1 MQIVD
6 KKLLLFNKKNL
17 FLVNMEIF
25 DYIIVGAGS
34 AGCVLANRLSKNTN
48 NKVLLIEAGGKDNY
62 PWIHIPVG
70 YYKTMHNPKVDWC
83 FHTEKDETMNNRS
96 IRYPRGKTL
105 GGSSSINGL
114 LWIRGQSNDY
124 DNWKQ
129 QGNKG
134 WGWDDVLP
142 YFVKSENNELGKSK
156 YHSDS
161 GPIMVANK
169 KIKLKMLD
177 EFINAAEESGIPK
190 TDDFNT
196 GDNFGVGFYQFTTSH
211 SKFGLKLRCSSAKG
225 YLNPVKRRKNLK
237 IITNAVVQKI
247 IFENKMAVALSYM
260 VGDKI
265 FEVKSNKEI
274 ILSAG
279 SIGSPHILQISGVG
293 DAQKLKKH
301 GIDIKKDLKGVGK
314 NLQDHLM
321 FRPVYKVKNL
331 KSLNKKINSLFGNF
345 LIGLEYIFN
354 QSGPMTMGASQ
365 VCGFAK
371 SDSSRAT
378 PNLQFHVQPIS
389 TDILGATKLHDFE
402 GITPTV
408 ANVRPTSRG
417 EINIISKNINDNPKI
432 KMNYLSTDDDRYVA
446 AQGLKLVRKIMLE
459 TKTFKKYE
467 PEEYRPGLHIQNDE
481 ELVKAG
487 SDFTQTIFHPVGT
500 CKMGSDEN
508 AVVDERLK
516 VHGIKN
522 LRVVD
527 ASIMPNITSGNTNA
541 PTIMIAEKASDMIL
555 EDNLS

>member
-1 MQIVD
+1 
-6 KKLLLFNKKNL
+6 
-17 FLVNMEIF
+17 MENF
-25 DYIIVGAGS
+25 DYIIIGAGS
-34 AGCVLANRLSKNTN
+34 AGCVLANRLSENPK
-48 NKVLLIEAGGKDNY
+48 NKVLLLEAGGKDNY

-83 FHTEKDETMNNRS
+83 FRTEKDETMNNRS

-124 DNWKQ
+124 DNWRQ

-142 YFVKSENNELGKSK
+142 YFIKSENNELGKGK
-156 YHSDS
+156 FHSDE

-177 EFINAAEESGIPK
+177 EFINAAEETGIPK
-190 TDDFNT
+190 VNDFNT
-196 GDNFGVGFYQFTTSH
+196 GDNFGIGFFQFTTTFN
-211 SKFGLKLRCSSAKG
+211 KLGLKLRYSAAKG
-225 YLNPVKRRKNLK
+225 YLNPAKKRSNLK
-237 IITNAVVQKI
+237 IITNAQVQKI
-247 IFENKMAVALSYM
+247 NFEGKKASGIEYFHGENLNKISA
-260 VGDKI
+260 DK
-265 FEVKSNKEI
+265 EV

-279 SIGSPHILQISGVG
+279 SIGSPHILQVSGIG
-293 DAQKLKKH
+293 DGDKLTKI
-301 GIDIKKDLKGVGK
+301 GIDLIKNLKGVGK

-331 KSLNKKINSLFGNF
+331 KSLNKKINSLFGKF

-371 SDSSRAT
+371 SDSSRET

-389 TDILGATKLHDFE
+389 TDILGATKLHDFD

-408 ANVRPTSRG
+408 ANIRPTSRG
-417 EINIISKNINDNPKI
+417 EINIVSKNIKDNPKI

-446 AQGLKLVRKIMLE
+446 AQGLKLVRKIMLDTE
-459 TKTFKKYE
+459 TFKKYE
-467 PEEYRPGLHIQNDE
+467 PEEYRPGAHIKDDE

-487 SDFTQTIFHPVGT
+487 SDYAQTIFHPVGT
-500 CKMGSDEN
+500 CKMGQDEN
-508 AVVDERLK
+508 SVVNDRLK
-516 VHGIKN
+516 VHGVEN

-555 EDNLS
+555 EDNLQ

>member
-1 MQIVD
+1 MD
-6 KKLLLFNKKNL
+6 S
-17 FLVNMEIF
+17 F
-25 DYIIVGAGS
+25 DYVIIGAGS
-34 AGCVLANRLSKNTN
+34 AGCVLANRLSANPN
-48 NKVLLIEAGGKDNY
+48 NKVLLLEAGGKDTY

-124 DNWKQ
+124 DNWRQ

-142 YFVKSENNELGKSK
+142 YFVKSENNELGKGK
-156 YHSDS
+156 FHSDS

-177 EFINAAEESGIPK
+177 EFINAAEEKGIPK
-190 TDDFNT
+190 SEDFNT

-211 SKFGLKLRCSSAKG
+211 SHFGLKLRYSAAKG
-225 YLNPVKRRKNLK
+225 YLNPVKSRSNLK
-237 IITNAVVQKI
+237 IITNAHVQKI
-247 IFENKMAVALSYM
+247 NFENKKVISVSYIHN
-260 VGDKI
+260 DKLI
-265 FEVKSNKEI
+265 ETKSNKET

-279 SIGSPHILQISGVG
+279 SIGSPHILQVSGIG
-293 DAQKLKKH
+293 ESKKLKEFN
-301 GIDIKKDLKGVGK
+301 INIINELKGVGK

-331 KSLNKKINSLFGNF
+331 KSLNGKINSLFGNF

-371 SDSSRAT
+371 SDSSRET

-389 TDILGATKLHDFE
+389 TDILGATKLHDFD

-408 ANVRPTSRG
+408 ANIRPTSRG
-417 EINIISKNINDNPKI
+417 EINIISNDMKDYPKI
-432 KMNYLSTDDDRYVA
+432 KMNYLSTEDDRYVA
-446 AQGLKLVRKIMLE
+446 AQGLKLIRKIMLE

-467 PEEYRPGLHIQNDE
+467 PEEYRPGIHIKEDE

-487 SDFTQTIFHPVGT
+487 SDYTQTIFHPVGT
-500 CKMGSDEN
+500 CKMGHDEN
-508 AVVDERLK
+508 AVVDDRLK
-516 VHGIKN
+516 VHGIEN

-555 EDNLS
+555 EDRSK

>member
-1 MQIVD
+1 
-6 KKLLLFNKKNL
+6 
-17 FLVNMEIF
+17 MENF
-25 DYIIVGAGS
+25 DYIIIGAGS
-34 AGCVLANRLSKNTN
+34 AGCVLANRLSENPK
-48 NKVLLIEAGGKDNY
+48 NKVLLLEAGGKDNY

-83 FHTEKDETMNNRS
+83 FRTEKDETMNNRS

-124 DNWKQ
+124 DNWRQ

-142 YFVKSENNELGKSK
+142 YFIKSENNELGKGK
-156 YHSDS
+156 FHSDE

-177 EFINAAEESGIPK
+177 EFINAAEEKGIPK
-190 TDDFNT
+190 VNDFNT
-196 GDNFGVGFYQFTTSH
+196 GDNFGVGFFQFTTTFN
-211 SKFGLKLRCSSAKG
+211 KLGLKLRYSAAKG
-225 YLNPVKRRKNLK
+225 YLNPAKKRSNLK
-237 IITNAVVQKI
+237 IITNAHVQKI
-247 IFENKMAVALSYM
+247 NFEGKKASGIEYFLGENLS
-260 VGDKI
+260 KI
-265 FEVKSNKEI
+265 FANKEI
-274 ILSAG
+274 ILCAG
-279 SIGSPHILQISGVG
+279 SIGSPHILQVSGIG
-293 DAQKLKKH
+293 DGDKLSKI
-301 GIDIKKDLKGVGK
+301 GIDLIKNLKGVGK

-331 KSLNKKINSLFGNF
+331 KSLNKKINSLFGKF

-371 SDSSRAT
+371 SDSSRET

-389 TDILGATKLHDFE
+389 TDILGATKLHDFD

-408 ANVRPTSRG
+408 ANIRPTSRG
-417 EINIISKNINDNPKI
+417 EINIVSKNIKDNPKI

-446 AQGLKLVRKIMLE
+446 AQGLKLVRKIMLDTE
-459 TKTFKKYE
+459 TFKKYE
-467 PEEYRPGLHIQNDE
+467 PEEYRPGSHIIDDE

-487 SDFTQTIFHPVGT
+487 SDYAQTIFHPVGT
-500 CKMGSDEN
+500 CKMGQDEN
-508 AVVDERLK
+508 SVVNDRLK
-516 VHGIKN
+516 VHGVEN

-555 EDNLS
+555 EDNLQ

>member
-1 MQIVD
+1 MD
-6 KKLLLFNKKNL
+6 S
-17 FLVNMEIF
+17 F
-25 DYIIVGAGS
+25 DYVIIGAGS
-34 AGCVLANRLSKNTN
+34 AGCVLANRLSANPN
-48 NKVLLIEAGGKDNY
+48 NKVLLLEAGGKDSY

-124 DNWKQ
+124 NNWRQ

-142 YFVKSENNELGKSK
+142 YFIKSENNELGKGK
-156 YHSDS
+156 FHSDS

-177 EFINAAEESGIPK
+177 EFINAAEEKGIPK
-190 TDDFNT
+190 TEDFNT

-211 SKFGLKLRCSSAKG
+211 SHFGLKLRYSAAKG
-225 YLNPVKRRKNLK
+225 YLNPVKSRSNLK
-237 IITNAVVQKI
+237 IITNAHVQKI
-247 IFENKMAVALSYM
+247 NFVNKKVVSVSYIHN
-260 VGDKI
+260 DKLI
-265 FEVKSNKEI
+265 EIKSNKET

-279 SIGSPHILQISGVG
+279 SIGSPHILQVSGIG
-293 DAQKLKKH
+293 ESKKLKEFN
-301 GIDIKKDLKGVGK
+301 INIVNELKGVGK

-331 KSLNKKINSLFGNF
+331 KSLNGKINSLFGNF

-371 SDSSRAT
+371 SDSSRET

-389 TDILGATKLHDFE
+389 TDILGATKLHDFD

-408 ANVRPTSRG
+408 ANIRPTSRG
-417 EINIISKNINDNPKI
+417 EINIVSNNMKDYPKI
-432 KMNYLSTDDDRYVA
+432 KMNYLSTEDDRHVA

-459 TKTFKKYE
+459 SETFKKYK
-467 PEEYRPGLHIQNDE
+467 PEEYRPGIHINDDE

-487 SDFTQTIFHPVGT
+487 SDYTQTIFHPVGT
-500 CKMGSDEN
+500 CKMGQDEN
-508 AVVDERLK
+508 SVVDDRLK
-516 VHGIKN
+516 VHGIEN

-555 EDNLS
+555 EDRRT

>member
-1 MQIVD
+1 
-6 KKLLLFNKKNL
+6 
-17 FLVNMEIF
+17 MENF
-25 DYIIVGAGS
+25 DYIIIGAGS
-34 AGCVLANRLSKNTN
+34 AGCVLANRLSKNIN

-225 YLNPVKRRKNLK
+225 YLNPVKNRKNLK
-237 IITNAVVQKI
+237 IVTNAVVQKI
-247 IFENKMAVALSYM
+247 TFENKKAVALSYM

-417 EINIISKNINDNPKI
+417 EISIVSKNINDNPKI

-467 PEEYRPGLHIQNDE
+467 PEEYRPGLHIQDDE

-508 AVVDERLK
+508 AVVDDRLK
-516 VHGIKN
+516 VHGIEN

-555 EDNLS
+555 EDNQS

>member
-1 MQIVD
+1 M
-6 KKLLLFNKKNL
+6 NKYD
-17 FLVNMEIF
+17 F
-25 DYIIVGAGS
+25 IIIGAGS
-34 AGCVLANRLSKNTN
+34 AGCVLANRLSANTK
-48 NKVLLIEAGGKDNY
+48 NKVLLLEAGGKDNY

-83 FHTEKDETMNNRS
+83 FQTEKDETMNNRS
-96 IRYPRGKTL
+96 IRYPRGKVL

-124 DNWKQ
+124 DNWRQ

-142 YFVKSENNELGKSK
+142 YFIKSENNELGKGK
-156 YHSDS
+156 YHNDR

-177 EFINAAEESGIPK
+177 EFINAAEEKGIPK
-190 TDDFNT
+190 TNDFNT

-211 SKFGLKLRCSSAKG
+211 SRFGLKLRYSAAKG
-225 YLNPVKRRKNLK
+225 YLNPVKNRSNLK
-237 IITNAVVQKI
+237 IITNAHVQKI
-247 IFENKMAVALSYM
+247 NFENKKATSVKYIIK
-260 VGDKI
+260 DKI
-265 FEVKSNKEI
+265 FEASANKEI

-279 SIGSPHILQISGVG
+279 SIGSPHLLQVSGIGEVN
-293 DAQKLKKH
+293 KLKQF
-301 GIDIKKDLKGVGK
+301 GINIINELKGVGK

-331 KSLNKKINSLFGNF
+331 KSLNKKINSMFGNL

-371 SDSSRAT
+371 SDSSRET

-408 ANVRPTSRG
+408 ANIRPTSRG
-417 EINIISKNINDNPKI
+417 EINIVSNEIKDYPKI
-432 KMNYLSTDDDRYVA
+432 KMNYLSTEDDRYVA
-446 AQGLKLVRKIMLE
+446 AQGLKLIRKIMLE
-459 TKTFKKYE
+459 TDTFKKYE

-487 SDFTQTIFHPVGT
+487 SDHAQTIFHPVGT
-500 CKMGSDEN
+500 CKMGQDEN
-508 AVVDERLK
+508 AVVNDLLK
-516 VHGIKN
+516 VHGVQN

-555 EDNLS
+555 KDSSS

>member
-1 MQIVD
+1 MD
-6 KKLLLFNKKNL
+6 S
-17 FLVNMEIF
+17 F
-25 DYIIVGAGS
+25 DYVIIGAGS
-34 AGCVLANRLSKNTN
+34 AGCVLANRLSANPN
-48 NKVLLIEAGGKDNY
+48 NKVLLLEAGGKDTY

-124 DNWKQ
+124 DNWRQ

-142 YFVKSENNELGKSK
+142 YFIKSENNELGKGK
-156 YHSDS
+156 FHSDS

-177 EFINAAEESGIPK
+177 EFINAAEEKGIPK
-190 TDDFNT
+190 SEDFNT
-196 GDNFGVGFYQFTTSH
+196 GNNFGVGFYQFTTSH
-211 SKFGLKLRCSSAKG
+211 SHFGLKLRYSAAKG
-225 YLNPVKRRKNLK
+225 YLNPVKSRSNLK
-237 IITNAVVQKI
+237 IITNAHVQKI
-247 IFENKMAVALSYM
+247 NFENKKVISVSYIHN
-260 VGDKI
+260 DKLI
-265 FEVKSNKEI
+265 ETKSNKET

-279 SIGSPHILQISGVG
+279 SIGSPHILQVSGIG
-293 DAQKLKKH
+293 ESKKLKEFN
-301 GIDIKKDLKGVGK
+301 INIINELKGVGK

-331 KSLNKKINSLFGNF
+331 KSLNGKINSLFGNF

-371 SDSSRAT
+371 SDSSRET

-389 TDILGATKLHDFE
+389 TDILGATKLHDFD

-408 ANVRPTSRG
+408 ANIRPTSRG
-417 EINIISKNINDNPKI
+417 EINIISNDMKDYPKI
-432 KMNYLSTDDDRYVA
+432 KMNYLSTEDDRYVA
-446 AQGLKLVRKIMLE
+446 AQGLKLIRKIMLE

-467 PEEYRPGLHIQNDE
+467 PEEYRPGIHIKEDE

-487 SDFTQTIFHPVGT
+487 SDYTQTIFHPVGT
-500 CKMGSDEN
+500 CKMGHDEN
-508 AVVDERLK
+508 AVVDDRLK
-516 VHGIKN
+516 VHGIEN

-555 EDNLS
+555 EDRSK

>member
-1 MQIVD
+1 
-6 KKLLLFNKKNL
+6 
-17 FLVNMEIF
+17 MENF
-25 DYIIVGAGS
+25 DYIIIGAGS
-34 AGCVLANRLSKNTN
+34 AGCVLANRLSENPK
-48 NKVLLIEAGGKDNY
+48 NKVLLLEAGGKDNY

-83 FHTEKDETMNNRS
+83 FRTEKDETMNNRS

-124 DNWKQ
+124 DNWRQ

-142 YFVKSENNELGKSK
+142 YFIKSENNELGKGK
-156 YHSDS
+156 FHSDE

-177 EFINAAEESGIPK
+177 EFINAAEEKGIPK
-190 TDDFNT
+190 VNDFNT
-196 GDNFGVGFYQFTTSH
+196 GDNFGVGFFQFTTTFN
-211 SKFGLKLRCSSAKG
+211 KLGLKLRYSSAKG
-225 YLNPVKRRKNLK
+225 YLNPAKKRSNLK
-237 IITNAVVQKI
+237 IITNAHVQKI
-247 IFENKMAVALSYM
+247 NFEGKKASGIEYFLGENLS
-260 VGDKI
+260 KI
-265 FEVKSNKEI
+265 SANKEV

-279 SIGSPHILQISGVG
+279 SIGSPHILQVSGIG
-293 DAQKLKKH
+293 DGDKLSKI
-301 GIDIKKDLKGVGK
+301 GIDLIKNLKGVGK

-331 KSLNKKINSLFGNF
+331 KSLNKKINSLFGKF

-371 SDSSRAT
+371 SDSSRET

-389 TDILGATKLHDFE
+389 TDILGATKLHDFD

-408 ANVRPTSRG
+408 ANIRPTSRG
-417 EINIISKNINDNPKI
+417 EINIVSKNIKDNPKI

-446 AQGLKLVRKIMLE
+446 AQGLKLVRKIMLDTE
-459 TKTFKKYE
+459 TFKKYQ
-467 PEEYRPGLHIQNDE
+467 PEEYRPGAHIKDDE

-487 SDFTQTIFHPVGT
+487 SDYAQTIFHPVGT
-500 CKMGSDEN
+500 CKMGQDEN
-508 AVVDERLK
+508 SVVNDRLK
-516 VHGIKN
+516 VHGVEN

-555 EDNLS
+555 EDNLQ

>member
-1 MQIVD
+1 
-6 KKLLLFNKKNL
+6 
-17 FLVNMEIF
+17 MENF
-25 DYIIVGAGS
+25 DYIIIGAGS
-34 AGCVLANRLSKNTN
+34 AGCVLANRLSKNPK
-48 NKVLLIEAGGKDNY
+48 NKVLLLEAGGKDNY

-83 FHTEKDETMNNRS
+83 FRTEKDETMNNRS

-124 DNWKQ
+124 DNWRQ

-142 YFVKSENNELGKSK
+142 YFIKSENNELGKGK
-156 YHSDS
+156 FHSDE

-177 EFINAAEESGIPK
+177 EFINAAEEKGIPK
-190 TDDFNT
+190 VNDFNT
-196 GDNFGVGFYQFTTSH
+196 GDNFGVGFFQFTTTFN
-211 SKFGLKLRCSSAKG
+211 KLGLKLRYSSAKG
-225 YLNPVKRRKNLK
+225 YLNPAKKRSNLK
-237 IITNAVVQKI
+237 IITNAHVQRINFEGKKASGIEYFLGENLSKI
-247 IFENKMAVALSYM
+247 SA
-260 VGDKI
+260 
-265 FEVKSNKEI
+265 NKEV
-274 ILSAG
+274 ILCAG
-279 SIGSPHILQISGVG
+279 SIGSPHILQVSGIG
-293 DAQKLKKH
+293 DGDKLSKI
-301 GIDIKKDLKGVGK
+301 GIDLIKNLKGVGK

-331 KSLNKKINSLFGNF
+331 KSLNKKINSLFGKF

-371 SDSSRAT
+371 SDSSRET

-389 TDILGATKLHDFE
+389 TDILGATKLHDFD

-408 ANVRPTSRG
+408 ANIRPTSRG
-417 EINIISKNINDNPKI
+417 EINIVSKNIKDNPKI

-446 AQGLKLVRKIMLE
+446 AQGLKLVRKIMLDTE
-459 TKTFKKYE
+459 TFKKYE
-467 PEEYRPGLHIQNDE
+467 PEEYRPGAHIKDDE

-487 SDFTQTIFHPVGT
+487 SDYAQTIFHPVGT
-500 CKMGSDEN
+500 CKMGQDEN
-508 AVVDERLK
+508 SVVNDRLK
-516 VHGIKN
+516 VHGVEN

-555 EDNLS
+555 EDNLQ

>member
-1 MQIVD
+1 
-6 KKLLLFNKKNL
+6 
-17 FLVNMEIF
+17 MENF
-25 DYIIVGAGS
+25 DYIIIGAGS
-34 AGCVLANRLSKNTN
+34 AGCVLANRLSSNSKN
-48 NKVLLIEAGGKDNY
+48 KILLLEAGGKDNY

-114 LWIRGQSNDY
+114 LWIRGQSSDY
-124 DNWKQ
+124 DNWRQ
-129 QGNKG
+129 QGNNG
-134 WGWDDVLP
+134 WAWKDVLP
-142 YFVKSENNELGKSK
+142 YFLKSENNEMGKSQF
-156 YHSDS
+156 HNDS
-161 GPIMVANK
+161 GPIMVSNK

-177 EFINAAEESGIPK
+177 EFLNAAEEQGIPK
-190 TDDFNT
+190 VNDFNT
-196 GDNFGVGFYQFTTSH
+196 GDNFGIGYYQFTTSH
-211 SKFGLKLRCSSAKG
+211 SHKGLKLRCSAAKG
-225 YLNPVKRRKNLK
+225 YLNPIKKRSNLK
-237 IITNAVVQKI
+237 IITNAHVQKI
-247 IFENKMAVALSYM
+247 NFEGKKAISVNYYKQ
-260 VGDKI
+260 DKL
-265 FEVKSNKEI
+265 FTVKANKEI

-279 SIGSPHILQISGVG
+279 SIGSPHILQVSGIGSV
-293 DAQKLKKH
+293 DKLKKN
-301 GIDIKKDLKGVGK
+301 GINIVNELNGVGK

-331 KSLNKKINSLFGNF
+331 KSLNKKINSLIGNM

-389 TDILGATKLHDFE
+389 TDILGASKLHDFD

-408 ANVRPTSRG
+408 ANIRPTSRG
-417 EINIISKNINDNPKI
+417 EVNIVSNDSRTYPKI

-467 PEEYRPGLHIQNDE
+467 PEEYRPGTHIKDDE

-487 SDFTQTIFHPVGT
+487 SDYTQTIFHPVGT
-500 CKMGSDEN
+500 CKMGSDDN
-508 AVVDERLK
+508 AVVSDKLK
-516 VHGIKN
+516 VHGIEN
-522 LRVVD
+522 LRVID

-541 PTIMIAEKASDMIL
+541 PTIMIAEKGADMIL
-555 EDNLS
+555 GN

>member
-1 MQIVD
+1 MD
-6 KKLLLFNKKNL
+6 S
-17 FLVNMEIF
+17 F
-25 DYIIVGAGS
+25 DYVIIGAGS
-34 AGCVLANRLSKNTN
+34 AGCVLANRLSANPN
-48 NKVLLIEAGGKDNY
+48 NKVLLLEAGGKDTY

-124 DNWKQ
+124 DNWRQ

-142 YFVKSENNELGKSK
+142 YFIKSENNELGKGK
-156 YHSDS
+156 FHSDS

-177 EFINAAEESGIPK
+177 EFINAAEEKGIPK
-190 TDDFNT
+190 SEDFNT

-211 SKFGLKLRCSSAKG
+211 SHFGLKLRYSAAKG
-225 YLNPVKRRKNLK
+225 YLNPVKSRSNLK
-237 IITNAVVQKI
+237 IITNANVQKI
-247 IFENKMAVALSYM
+247 NFENKKVISVSYIHN
-260 VGDKI
+260 DKLI
-265 FEVKSNKEI
+265 ETKSNKET

-279 SIGSPHILQISGVG
+279 SIGSPHILQVSGIG
-293 DAQKLKKH
+293 ESKKLKEFN
-301 GIDIKKDLKGVGK
+301 INIINELKGVGK

-331 KSLNKKINSLFGNF
+331 KSLNGKINSLFGNF

-371 SDSSRAT
+371 SDSSRET

-389 TDILGATKLHDFE
+389 TDILGATKLHDFD

-408 ANVRPTSRG
+408 ANIRPTSRG
-417 EINIISKNINDNPKI
+417 EINIVSNDMKDYPKI
-432 KMNYLSTDDDRYVA
+432 KMNYLSTEDDRYVA
-446 AQGLKLVRKIMLE
+446 AQGLKLIRKIMLE

-467 PEEYRPGLHIQNDE
+467 PEEYRPGIHIKEDE

-487 SDFTQTIFHPVGT
+487 SDYTQTIFHPVGT
-500 CKMGSDEN
+500 CKMGHDEN
-508 AVVDERLK
+508 AVVDDRLK
-516 VHGIKN
+516 VHGIEN

-555 EDNLS
+555 EDRSK

>member
-1 MQIVD
+1 
-6 KKLLLFNKKNL
+6 
-17 FLVNMEIF
+17 MENF
-25 DYIIVGAGS
+25 DYIIIGAGS
-34 AGCVLANRLSKNTN
+34 AGCVLANRLSKNIN

-417 EINIISKNINDNPKI
+417 EINIVSKNINDNPKI

-467 PEEYRPGLHIQNDE
+467 PEEYRPGLHIQDDE

-508 AVVDERLK
+508 AVVDDRLK
-516 VHGIKN
+516 VHGIEN

-555 EDNLS
+555 EDNQT

>member
-1 MQIVD
+1 M
-6 KKLLLFNKKNL
+6 N
-17 FLVNMEIF
+17 EF
-25 DYIIVGAGS
+25 DYIIIGAGS
-34 AGCVLANRLSKNTN
+34 AGCVLANRLTSKEE
-48 NKVLLIEAGGKDNY
+48 NKVLLLEAGGKDNY

-124 DNWKQ
+124 DNWRQ
-129 QGNKG
+129 MGNSG
-134 WGWDDVLP
+134 WGWNDVLP
-142 YFVKSENNELGKSK
+142 YFLKSENNELGKSEF
-156 YHSDS
+156 HNDS
-161 GPIMVANK
+161 GPIMVSNK
-169 KIKLKMLD
+169 KINLKMLD
-177 EFINAAEESGIPK
+177 EFQNAAEECGIPK
-190 TDDFNT
+190 TNDFNT
-196 GDNFGVGFYQFTTSH
+196 GDNTGIGFFQFTTTFN
-211 SKFGLKLRCSSAKG
+211 KLGLKLRYSAAKG
-225 YLNPVKRRKNLK
+225 YLNPAKKRSNLK
-237 IITNAVVQKI
+237 IITNAHVQKI
-247 IFENKMAVALSYM
+247 NFEGKKASGIEYFLGENLS
-260 VGDKI
+260 KI
-265 FEVKSNKEI
+265 SANKEV
-274 ILSAG
+274 ILCAG
-279 SIGSPHILQISGVG
+279 SIGSPHILQVSGIG
-293 DAQKLKKH
+293 DGDKLSKI
-301 GIDIKKDLKGVGK
+301 GIDLIKNLKGVGK

-331 KSLNKKINSLFGNF
+331 KSLNKKINSLFGKF

-371 SDSSRAT
+371 SDSSRET

-389 TDILGATKLHDFE
+389 TDILGATKLHDFD

-408 ANVRPTSRG
+408 ANIRPTSRG
-417 EINIISKNINDNPKI
+417 EINIVSKNIKDNPKI

-446 AQGLKLVRKIMLE
+446 AQGLKLVRKIMLDTE
-459 TKTFKKYE
+459 TFKKYE
-467 PEEYRPGLHIQNDE
+467 PEEYRPGAHIKDDE

-487 SDFTQTIFHPVGT
+487 SDYAQTIFHPVGT
-500 CKMGSDEN
+500 CKMGQDEN
-508 AVVDERLK
+508 SVVNDRLK
-516 VHGIKN
+516 VHGVEN

-555 EDNLS
+555 EDNLQ